1 MSFSTLTSRST
12 GSFSQRAERAAE
24 AVAAADAV
32 FVGVGAGLSAAAGF
46 AYDGTRFERVFG
58 DFAARFGITDM
69 YGGGFYPFPTPELH
83 WGWWSRMAWCN
94 RYACG
99 VGEPYRRLVRML
111 EGREHFI
118 LTTNVDHQLQRAG
131 ADKGRLFYTQGDY
144 GLWQCSA
151 PCHRRTYDNRD
162 AVMAM
167 VEAQR
172 GPDGGWARMDV
183 PTGLV
188 PRCPV
193 CGEPMT
199 QNLRADDRFV
209 EGAGWHE
216 AAGRY
221 RDFSARHRTGRCV
234 YLELGVGGNTPGIV
248 KFPFWRRVAENPD
261 ALYVQVNRDDAAV
274 PAAIADRSV
283 LFPEDAGE
291 VLETLSAALGV

>member
-1 MSFSTLTSRST
+1 MSFSALISRST
-12 GSFSQRAERAAE
+12 GSFSERVDRAAE

-32 FVGVGAGLSAAAGF
+32 FVGVGAGLSAAAGL
-46 AYDGTRFERVFG
+46 AYSGPRFERVFG
-58 DFAARFGITDM
+58 DFAARFGIADM
-69 YGGGFYPFPTPELH
+69 YGGGFHPFPTPELH

-99 VGEPYRRLVRML
+99 VGEPYRRLVGLL
-111 EGREHFI
+111 EGREHFV

-131 ADKGRLFYTQGDY
+131 VDKGRLFYTQGDY
-144 GLWQCSA
+144 GLWQCSV

-183 PTGLV
+183 PAAMV

-199 QNLRADDRFV
+199 QNLRTDDRFV
-209 EGAGWHE
+209 EDAGWRE
-216 AAGRY
+216 AAGRH
-221 RDFSARHRTGRCV
+221 RDFSDRHRTGRCV

-248 KFPFWRRVAENPD
+248 KFPFWRRVAGNPD
-261 ALYVQVNRDDAAV
+261 ALYVQANRDDAAV

-283 LFPEDAGE
+283 LFPEDAAE
-291 VLETLSAALGV
+291 VLEALSTTLGA

>member
-1 MSFSTLTSRST
+1 MSSSTLISRST
-12 GSFSQRAERAAE
+12 GSFSERADRAAE

-46 AYDGTRFERVFG
+46 AYDGPRFERVFG

-69 YGGGFYPFPTPELH
+69 YDGGFHPFPTPELH

-99 VGEPYRRLVRML
+99 VGEPYRRLVGML
-111 EGREHFI
+111 EGREHFVI
-118 LTTNVDHQLQRAG
+118 TTNVDHQLQRAG

-144 GLWQCSA
+144 GLWQCSV
-151 PCHRRTYDNRD
+151 PCHRRTYDNHD

-183 PTGLV
+183 PAAMA
-188 PRCPV
+188 PRCPA

-209 EGAGWHE
+209 EDAGWHE

-221 RDFSARHRTGRCV
+221 RDFSDRHRPGRCV
-234 YLELGVGGNTPGIV
+234 YLELGVSGNTPGIV
-248 KFPFWRRVAENPD
+248 KFPFWRRAAENPD
-261 ALYVQVNRDDAAV
+261 ALYVQVNRDNTAV
-274 PAAIADRSV
+274 PSAIAGRSV
-283 LFPEDAGE
+283 LFPEDAAE
-291 VLETLSAALGV
+291 VLEALSTALGA